1 MMETLLF
8 KAALAAYLA
17 SAFVYGGSLLKRRV
31 LTARFGA
38 GLMLVALGIHT
49 FYYLF
54 RWIGEVDIPSVD
66 VYDTLS
72 FFAWAMAASYL
83 AMQLRTKTRVLGAF
97 VAPVISV
104 LMIVASIDLGGSV
117 VGSSALKGTLVII
130 HVMLS
135 VAGEALFAV
144 ASLAGIMYL
153 IQDRLL
159 RKKRDRSLIH
169 LFPSL
174 HDLDRINYICLF
186 WGFSLLTLGI
196 LAGSFWAR
204 IAWGSHWQWDPKQV
218 WTLLAWGFYA
228 FLLHQRL
235 AIGWQG
241 RKAARWSLMAFFALL
256 LLFVLESFLF
266 RSAHTFM

>member
-1 MMETLLF
+1 MTGTLLF
-8 KAALAAYLA
+8 KAALAVYLA
-17 SAFVYGGSLLKRRV
+17 SAVVYGGSLLERRV

-38 GLMLVALGIHT
+38 ALMLVALIIHT
-49 FYYLF
+49 SYFIF
-54 RWIGEVDIPSVD
+54 RWVTEGALPAADI
-66 VYDTLS
+66 YHTLS
-72 FFAWAMAASYL
+72 FFAWVMAVSYL

-104 LMIVASIDLGGSV
+104 LMVIASIDLGENVAGSA
-117 VGSSALKGTLVII
+117 ALKGTLVTLHI
-130 HVMLS
+130 MFS

-144 ASLAGIMYL
+144 ASLAGVMYL

-169 LFPSL
+169 LLPSL
-174 HDLDRINYICLF
+174 HDLDRINHLCLF
-186 WGFSLLTLGI
+186 WGFSLLTIGI
-196 LAGSFWAR
+196 LAGSLWAR

-235 AIGWQG
+235 VIGWQG
-241 RKAARWSLMAFFALL
+241 RKAARWSLLAFVV
-256 LLFVLESFLF
+256 LFLMLILESALF